1 MFVRKAIVRDPVRER
16 LNEELKQYVELYQR
30 WNKPT
35 YRGCIISKM
44 RVCNLCKPER
54 LHTEFYAIFSNTNR

>member
-35 YRGCIISKM
+35 YRGCIIK
-44 RVCNLCKPER
+44 
-54 LHTEFYAIFSNTNR
+54 